1 MYQKITKY
9 LNDCIKKDMLSH
21 AYIFYGPDEGP
32 KHETAFWF
40 ANTILR
46 NKNFKFHPDLFS
58 IKPTADE
65 EISIDWI
72 RQLKNFLTLRPYS
85 SEFKIVIIETA
96 EKLNSYAQ
104 NALLKIFEEAP
115 NHAIII
121 LCAKTLDSISDT
133 IVSRAIKLPFWRIQT
148 EARPNDYSVGQALLP
163 DKATADIFEL
173 LLKTDFPNKY
183 GCIEKLDSRNVLEI
197 FKAWLNFLRIKFK
210 ANPTKKITELLT
222 KSQDIYFKLNET
234 NINPKFAYD
243 ELVLSL
249 WRI

>member
-1 MYQKITKY
+1 MEKYEKTISY
-9 LNDCIKKDMLSH
+9 LNRCISENLLSH
-21 AYIFYGPDEGP
+21 AYIFYGPDEDS
-32 KHETAFWF
+32 KHEIVLWF

-46 NKNFKFHPDLFS
+46 NKNFKFHPDLFF
-58 IKPTADE
+58 IKPEFNE

-72 RQLKNFLTLRPYS
+72 RQLKKFLTLRPYS

-121 LCAKTLDSISDT
+121 LGAKTLDSISDT
-133 IVSRAIKLPFWRIQT
+133 IVSRAIKLPFWRIPT
-148 EARPNDYSVGQALLP
+148 EALPP
-163 DKATADIFEL
+163 DKTISDIFEL
-173 LLKTDFPNKY
+173 LLKTDFSNKY
-183 GCIEKLDSRNVLEI
+183 GCIEKFDSPKVLEI

-210 ANPTKKITELLT
+210 ANPTKKITDLLT
-222 KSQDIYFKLNET
+222 KSQNIYFKLNET

-243 ELVLSL
+243 ELALLL
-249 WRI
+249 WKP